1 MAEISEQLLGAIDAL
16 RYENAQYHDENYL
29 KQGKIVDNTAEVAKN
44 IGDLLEEFRGSR
56 RDAKLDAEEARRDAQ
71 GESPAA
77 PGAPEKPEKT
87 DDDVDFQLKGILQTL
102 AGIGVAVAGFATG
115 LVQGFGNIVKLATRA
130 FRTRISNMFK
140 PFARFIDAIGDV
152 FGKRGT
158 GQILKGNTY
167 NTLGRLTGM
176 FRDFADGIKNLETR
190 FAKPIARIKSIGQSI
205 TSWTKSTT
213 AAGKDIAK
221 LKIGQAF
228 QSIKATLSSLFAGIR
243 SIQAST
249 VNFISFKEMQSA
261 SGLFKK
267 ITDPIKNFFNGLKG
281 AADSS
286 SKIGKVLGRFFSA
299 FKLIGRFVAFPVTVI
314 MGIVDGFKGL
324 MAGSKR
330 QIGTFDKIIG
340 GAIGA
345 ITGVIKGLV
354 GMPLD
359 LLKSAVSWIAGKL
372 GFENFSAMLD
382 KFSFSEFF
390 QEIGDRLADT
400 IVGLKDK
407 FIYTIQNLGASL
419 MRPFEDG
426 FDFSALIEFVVTLPY
441 KLTTGL
447 LDLLKNGIASLAE
460 LLGASDFAA
469 TLDGF
474 SFVDTFE
481 RIISFVKELPRKLM
495 DFVMEKID
503 AGMQALSSGLE
514 VAGDFAV
521 AAKNQLKRILA
532 GILPDPDSIAGKLV
546 PDVLWDFVKIT
557 PPTPV
562 EVTAEAAEGAME
574 PTSQRVVGTGTA
586 TDTDLSDAN
595 ADLEQEKQ
603 NLAELQAAYD
613 RGEEVD
619 ELQLESAKMFV
630 DIARE
635 YRDKIASEVG
645 ANPQRPDVTVQTQR
659 GQELSE
665 KSKENAQSG
674 AGATNVVVSAN
685 APTNTT
691 NNNSNTAAVIDQ
703 NLSTVDTN
711 DRSWGFSYA

>member
-29 KQGKIVDNTAEVAKN
+29 KQGKIVDNTAAVAKN
-44 IGDLLEEFRGSR
+44 IGDLLDEFRGSR

-77 PGAPEKPEKT
+77 PGAPEKPEKE
-87 DDDVDFQLKGILQTL
+87 DNELDFQLKGILQTL

-130 FRTRISNMFK
+130 FRTRISNIFK
-140 PFARFIDAIGDV
+140 PFSRFIDAIGDV

-167 NTLGRLTGM
+167 KSLGRLTGM
-176 FRDFADGIKNLETR
+176 FRSFADGIKNLETR

-249 VNFISFKEMQSA
+249 VNFISFKEMKTA

-299 FKLIGRFVAFPVTVI
+299 FKLIGRFVAFPLTVI
-314 MGIVDGFKGL
+314 MGIIDGFKGL

-382 KFSFSEFF
+382 KFSFAEFF

-407 FIYTIQNLGASL
+407 FMYTIQNLGASL
-419 MRPFEDG
+419 MRPFEEG
-426 FDFSALIEFVVTLPY
+426 FNFGALIEFVVTLPY

-521 AAKNQLKRILA
+521 AAKNQLKSILA

-546 PDVLWDFVKIT
+546 PNALWEFVKIT
-557 PPTPV
+557 PPAPV
-562 EVTAEAAEGAME
+562 EVAAEAAEGATA

-635 YRDKIASEVG
+635 YRDKIAQEVG

>member
-1 MAEISEQLLGAIDAL
+1 
-16 RYENAQYHDENYL
+16 
-29 KQGKIVDNTAEVAKN
+29 
-44 IGDLLEEFRGSR
+44 
-56 RDAKLDAEEARRDAQ
+56 
-71 GESPAA
+71 
-77 PGAPEKPEKT
+77 
-87 DDDVDFQLKGILQTL
+87 
-102 AGIGVAVAGFATG
+102 
-115 LVQGFGNIVKLATRA
+115 
-130 FRTRISNMFK
+130 
-140 PFARFIDAIGDV
+140 
-152 FGKRGT
+152 
-158 GQILKGNTY
+158 
-167 NTLGRLTGM
+167 
-176 FRDFADGIKNLETR
+176 
-190 FAKPIARIKSIGQSI
+190 
-205 TSWTKSTT
+205 
-213 AAGKDIAK
+213 
-221 LKIGQAF
+221 
-228 QSIKATLSSLFAGIR
+228 
-243 SIQAST
+243 
-249 VNFISFKEMQSA
+249 
-261 SGLFKK
+261 
-267 ITDPIKNFFNGLKG
+267 
-281 AADSS
+281 
-286 SKIGKVLGRFFSA
+286 
-299 FKLIGRFVAFPVTVI
+299 
-314 MGIVDGFKGL
+314 
-324 MAGSKR
+324 
-330 QIGTFDKIIG
+330 
-340 GAIGA
+340 
-345 ITGVIKGLV
+345 VIKGLV

-382 KFSFSEFF
+382 KFSFAEFF

-407 FIYTIQNLGASL
+407 FMYTIQNLGASL
-419 MRPFEDG
+419 MRPFEEG
-426 FDFSALIEFVVTLPY
+426 FNFGALIEFVVTLPY

-521 AAKNQLKRILA
+521 AAKNQLKSILA

-546 PDVLWDFVKIT
+546 PNALWEFVKIT
-557 PPTPV
+557 PPAPV
-562 EVTAEAAEGAME
+562 EVAAEAAEGATA

-635 YRDKIASEVG
+635 YRDKIAQEVG